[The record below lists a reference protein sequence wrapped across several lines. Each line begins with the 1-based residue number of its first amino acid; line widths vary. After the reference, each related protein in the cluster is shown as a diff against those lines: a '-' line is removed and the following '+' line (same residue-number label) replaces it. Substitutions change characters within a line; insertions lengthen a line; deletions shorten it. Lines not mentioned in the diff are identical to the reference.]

1 MQQLLLRRLLLV
13 QERRSGAAAPQASA
27 ANPGRTPGRPP
38 PVSQERLAV
47 PEEEGGVKIRLVI
60 SKTELI
66 KAIAAQYLNQYN
78 FEKIEAESINWWTFD
93 QTLEIELITSEDTQ
107 TAGVPLTSASPPVID
122 PPPTTVRHVDDD
134 IPL

>member
-1 MQQLLLRRLLLV
+1 M
-13 QERRSGAAAPQASA
+13 
-27 ANPGRTPGRPP
+27 
-38 PVSQERLAV
+38 
-47 PEEEGGVKIRLVI
+47 KIRLVI

-93 QTLEIELITSEDTQ
+93 ETLEIELITSEAIS
-107 TAGVPLTSASPPVID
+107 TAGVSLTSASPPVID